1 METIKITKEYQGYI
15 WMSDSNKPEVFNHD
29 KVKDIILDDKMNPFI
44 IEGQLYDQANGK
56 SYSIKFVDGKYLT
69 KAYDVNEKDGK
80 DTVTEHFIANFDG
93 VNMLKFLRYWKPA
106 ADTLC
111 EGMNVL
117 QPKELVFIGFD
128 NKKEK

>member
-15 WMSDSNKPEVFNHD
+15 WMSDSTSSEEKTG
-29 KVKDIILDDKMNPFI
+29 ILLKELDFSNIRNPFI
-44 IEGQLYDQANGK
+44 IEGQLYDKANRK

-69 KAYDVNEKDGK
+69 KAFDVNKTDATDAVLEK
-80 DTVTEHFIANFDG
+80 FIANFDG

>member
-15 WMSDSNKPEVFNHD
+15 WMSDSNKPEVFNND
-29 KVKDIILDDKMNPFI
+29 KEKDLILDDNINPFI
-44 IEGQLYDQANGK
+44 IEGQLYDKANGK

-69 KAYDVNEKDGK
+69 KAFDVNETDATDVVSEK
-80 DTVTEHFIANFDG
+80 FLPNFDG
-93 VNMLKFLRYWKPA
+93 VSMLKFLQYWRPA
-106 ADTLC
+106 PDALC

-128 NKKEK
+128 NNKEE